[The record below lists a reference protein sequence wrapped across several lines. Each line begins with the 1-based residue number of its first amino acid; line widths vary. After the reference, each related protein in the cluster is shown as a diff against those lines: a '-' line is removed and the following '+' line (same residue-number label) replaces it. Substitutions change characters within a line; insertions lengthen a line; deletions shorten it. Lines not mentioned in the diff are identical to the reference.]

1 MKQYSKVYLKKNHHK
16 RGIKLGE
23 VVKGSSWLEMTEQLP
38 KLKELPITPYLRFW
52 EVDDELHI
60 DYGSHRAIIVVKNQ
74 GVIPCHNS

>member
-1 MKQYSKVYLKKNHHK
+1 MKQYSKVYLKKNYHK

-52 EVDDELHI
+52 EVDNDLHI

-74 GVIPCHNS
+74 GVIACHNS